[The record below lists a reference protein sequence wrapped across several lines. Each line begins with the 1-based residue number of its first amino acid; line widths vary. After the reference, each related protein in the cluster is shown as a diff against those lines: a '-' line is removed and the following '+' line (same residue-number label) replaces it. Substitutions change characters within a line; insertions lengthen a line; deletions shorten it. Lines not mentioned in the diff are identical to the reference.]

1 MPWPA
6 ATWVVHEV
14 VPAGAVSMGMPLT
27 LAPGSDDG
35 VTLVQDPAGPVDD
48 ASTTGPVRV
57 APAAAQFDP
66 DDEDQRVCDECQV
79 GEDTDAAPD
88 LPVHDPTSQA
98 NPFPARQVD
107 DGGGLVAWLAVLGG
121 SVAVGLVLSWAVTG
135 SAIAYLVVLGVL
147 SAILVVIGGVLGSR
161 SPRRQVTPDAIYFHP
176 CRKCPARCQ
185 GHFR

>member
-1 MPWPA
+1 MRRRREYFYHPLDGPLDPDEQRGYSLAECPA
-6 ATWVVHEV
+6 CGGE
-14 VPAGAVSMGMPLT
+14 
-27 LAPGSDDG
+27 
-35 VTLVQDPAGPVDD
+35 
-48 ASTTGPVRV
+48 
-57 APAAAQFDP
+57 FDP